1 MTESLTSLRE
11 NARARQALLPV
22 IAGAEFA
29 TAAVGIRY
37 HDRPDLMLA
46 RLAPGSQVVGFF
58 TRSTTRAAPVLDCEE
73 KLLAWEEASTE
84 GLAILVNSGNAN
96 AFTGEPGCLVVR
108 QLASSVANNLKL
120 SSDRVLTAS
129 TGVIGEKLETSRI
142 LMALDAISDRLSP
155 HGLGQAADAIMTT
168 DTYPKCAST
177 EVPLGGRKVKIAG
190 IAKGSGMIQPDMATL
205 LAFVFTDAK
214 ISRAQLHA
222 LSQQAMK
229 SSFNAITVDGDTSTN
244 DTLIVVATGQANH
257 STLKPGEEDTHAFA
271 DGLARVMIS
280 LAQQT
285 VGDGEGATKLVR
297 CRVKNAANEDEAW
310 QAARSIANSPLV
322 KTAIAG
328 EDPNWGRIVMAVGKS
343 GVAIDQSRMEIW
355 LGCHRVAVN
364 GMVASDYSEE
374 TAAAYM
380 KQPDIDITVSLGS
393 GTDCAEV
400 TSCDLTHGYIEINA
414 DYRS

>member
-73 KLLAWEEASTE
+73 KFLAWEDKSTE

-96 AFTGEPGCLVVR
+96 AFTGEPGLLVVR
-108 QLASSVANNLKL
+108 QLASSVAKNLKL

-177 EVPLGGRKVKIAG
+177 EVPLGGGKVKIAG

-214 ISRAQLHA
+214 ISRVQLHV

-257 STLKPGEEDTHAFA
+257 STLQPGEEDTRAFA
-271 DGLARVMIS
+271 DGLNRIMIS

-297 CRVKNAANEDEAW
+297 CRVKNAASEDEAW

-355 LGCHRVAVN
+355 LGCHRVAAN

-374 TAAAYM
+374 IAAAYM
-380 KQPDIDITVSLGS
+380 KRSDIDITVSLGS

-400 TSCDLTHGYIEINA
+400 TSCDLTHGYVEINA